1 MLDLNAKIEV
11 HGVTLYRDFDDPS
24 IFYFM
29 PGLPHIAI
37 EKGSPRFSLMVFEK
51 SGVAGEEEAGGFL
64 TLTVSTDLGDAKDKV
79 LRALKRQ
86 YGDDVRLSSVDFT
99 DASVKLIGL
108 DIGEGDGGEN
118 APTDTGPAGVRFIE
132 KVESTQTPMLSG
144 DNRAFFSTRLSEDG
158 AAFILGI
165 LEGAPDAMPFGVS
178 YDFTFSGLLSVQDLK
193 IEIDYERSYN
203 FMRQRFGLNA
213 VVIEAEVDSVIEA
226 LKTNESIK
234 IIDTVRTLELSTPEA
249 MQARK
254 TEIDAL
260 VKELAMGALFQPTL
274 TIGSPS
280 VNETDVF
287 PSSSNNESDP
297 VSEAMRRGGPGAGIL
312 AGMAVAHMP
321 DADAGGDTATPNP
334 VTPTGSDAAGGEAAR
349 VHQAMGS
356 PKATFVMRSLSQSER
371 RKVTYDLSRTAVQQ
385 RKYPAVNDLSF
396 MASPSVLR
404 RKIARIDLNNPFFK
418 RIDID
423 IEAGSMDFEAEGV
436 TRLTVDFRYGKR
448 EDGTPKDEISVILQE
463 ITDKRSFTLFADD
476 TGTKMYEYRITAHY
490 QPDFGIGDEDL
501 VVVGPWVESDARLI
515 SAHSQM
521 VARRMNI
528 SLRLPRVLPA
538 DLLEVRS
545 VVHYKNEDGTVEDSE
560 EVILSASN
568 TNQNVVIRYSGNDDS
583 IEVAAKAVFA
593 DGAEIDLSTQQRPDP
608 ENGAAD
614 DVVEFFLKRRPSL
627 DFDVI
632 MQDPLDEL
640 ASVILDYEVT
650 QDDQIVN
657 SASLQIEQALVR
669 KIISEPLSSDA
680 PAILRVKERRLY
692 SSGGIEEADWRL
704 ATDLSV
710 IAGVPAADVRTV
722 AIRYVG
728 PPMDAMGI
736 NGILVEL
743 TYDDPDGDA
752 DFKQSDTIFVNN
764 SDVVDWR
771 FRMADRRATTFKYR
785 LTIFLNNGEERIG
798 EFREYAGKDLILRSN
813 F

>member
-1 MLDLNAKIEV
+1 M
-11 HGVTLYRDFDDPS
+11 HGVTLYRDFDDPGV
-24 IFYFM
+24 FYFM
-29 PGLPHIAI
+29 PGLPHIAV
-37 EKGSPRFSLMVFEK
+37 ENGDPRFSLMVFEK
-51 SGVAGEEEAGGFL
+51 SGAAGEEEAGGFL
-64 TLTVSTDLGDAKDKV
+64 TLTVSTDLGNVKDKV
-79 LRALKRQ
+79 LRSLKRQ
-86 YGDDVRLSSVDFT
+86 YGNDVRLSSVEFT

-108 DIGEGDGGEN
+108 DIGEGDGGDN
-118 APTDTGPAGVRFIE
+118 APTDTGPAGIRFIE
-132 KVESTQTPMLSG
+132 KVESSQTPMLTG

-193 IEIDYERSYN
+193 IEIDFERSYN

-213 VVIEAEVDSVIEA
+213 VVIEAEIDSVIEA

-260 VKELAMGALFQPTL
+260 VKELATGVFFQPTL

-280 VNETDVF
+280 VNESDVF
-287 PSSSNNESDP
+287 TSSSESASDP
-297 VSEAMRRGGPGAGIL
+297 VSEALRRGGPGAGIL

-321 DADAGGDTATPNP
+321 EVSGGDATTPDP
-334 VTPTGSDAAGGEAAR
+334 VDPVDGDESEGSEAAR
-349 VHQAMGS
+349 VYQAMGS
-356 PKATFVMRSLSQSER
+356 PRATFVMRSLSQSER

-396 MASPSVLR
+396 MASSAVLR
-404 RKIARIDLNNPFFK
+404 RKVARIDLNHPFFK

-423 IEAGSMDFEAEGV
+423 IEAGAMDFEAEGV
-436 TRLTVDFRYGKR
+436 TKLTVDFRYGKR
-448 EDGTPKDEISVILQE
+448 DDGTPKDEISVILQD
-463 ITDKRSFTLFADD
+463 IADKRSFTLFADD
-476 TGTKMYEYRITAHY
+476 TGTKMYEYRITANY
-490 QPDFGIGDEDL
+490 RPDFGIGDESL

-528 SLRLPRVLPA
+528 SLRLPRVLPP

-545 VVHYKNEDGTVEDSE
+545 VVHYKNEDGSVEDSE
-560 EVILSASN
+560 EVILSATN
-568 TNQNVVIRYSGNDDS
+568 TNQSVIIRYSGDDDS
-583 IEVAAKAVFA
+583 IEVTAKAIFA
-593 DGAEIDLSTQQRPDP
+593 DGEEVDLPMQQRPDRGS
-608 ENGAAD
+608 GAAD
-614 DVVEFFLKRRPSL
+614 DVVEFFMKRRPSL

-640 ASVILDYEVT
+640 ASVILDYEVA
-650 QDDQIVN
+650 QGDQIVS

-669 KIISEPLSSDA
+669 KTISEPLGADA
-680 PAILRVKERRLY
+680 PATLRVKERRLY
-692 SSGGIEEADWRL
+692 SSGGIEEVDWRL
-704 ATDLSV
+704 ATDLSIIV
-710 IAGVPAADVRTV
+710 GVPAADVRTV
-722 AIRYVG
+722 AVRYIG
-728 PPMDAMGI
+728 PPMDAMGL

-743 TYDDPDGDA
+743 AYDDPDGDE
-752 DFKQSDTIFVNN
+752 DFKQSETIFVNN

-785 LTIFLNNGEERIG
+785 LTIFLNNGEERVG
-798 EFREYAGKDLILRSN
+798 EFREYAGNDLILRSN